1 MGKKKSIAIYARD
14 VVFENN
20 EESFIKMC
28 YMMNNKITDAICNEI
43 ENLNCTV
50 QYIDKDMAI
59 SDVQSSIYIALRT
72 NKDFKNDNIKRKF
85 YYMIR
90 RELRNMAHDAVSNQL
105 CMDGISEVA
114 DYGDTIGFN
123 PLSID
128 EIEERRFISDLVMR
142 FQDAVLGN
150 DNKYKIGLSTLRPRE
165 MQALAYNLGF
175 MECGELSYTQIGH
188 KFNRSRET
196 VRQIAHKGLRKL
208 RGAVSYLAKYKWY
221 FVGTYIDEPSYRKN
235 DQPRRNDRD
244 QKITQDITVSP
255 HLYFKS
261 RSETV
266 IDISPVDA
274 WDDNCSIFRVPD
286 KCKTIYEFTGDNKLP
301 SIDDYDGIDIIN
313 DVDEFGNATR
323 YVLFDTSKFFAY
335 HVTFNSVRYN
345 SLHRDPRRSKRAVF
359 IRSIKD
365 DAMSLVFYTDKT
377 GQFLMTYVPPYHIRF
392 EVQKIEDMYS
402 VRTVAYQL
410 SGTYIKSHHPNDFFD
425 RYNDPNPYR
434 SIVKMYGKILFISDE
449 VIIKNPP
456 DYSGKDEH
464 WMRPMYDLM
473 VDKVIDYQQHTWI
486 SN

>member
-28 YMMNNKITDAICNEI
+28 YMMNNKITYAKCNEI
-43 ENLNCTV
+43 ENFNCTV
-50 QYIDKDMAI
+50 QYIDIDIAI